1 MAGDPDFSDDLSADG
16 RRGRSR
22 VAWAAGVV
30 LVIVM
35 IALLV
40 FNLLV

>member
-1 MAGDPDFSDDLSADG
+1 MAGDPDFSDDEG
-16 RRGRSR
+16 PRGKSR
-22 VAWAAGVV
+22 LGWALGVV
-30 LVIVM
+30 LVVAM